1 MVASNSS
8 VPYQAVIGL
17 AGHVDHGKTALI
29 QALTGMMTA
38 RAHEQALGMTQDLG
52 FAHFQDDSGNTIG
65 VVDVPGHERYLRNM
79 VAGVWHLNVL
89 LLVIAADEGW
99 MPMTTSHVQVAHAMG
114 IEHIVVCINKKDKV
128 DASQLADIED

>member
-38 RAHEQALGMTQDLG
+38 RAHE
-52 FAHFQDDSGNTIG
+52 
-65 VVDVPGHERYLRNM
+65 
-79 VAGVWHLNVL
+79 
-89 LLVIAADEGW
+89 
-99 MPMTTSHVQVAHAMG
+99 
-114 IEHIVVCINKKDKV
+114 
-128 DASQLADIED
+128 